1 MSTGLVE
8 CHPFAPGLPGRAPL
22 LLRLGTGR
30 QRALLVA
37 DRKRLNKTTAIGL
50 DKTSFVKLSE
60 HDHADYGTTV
70 ADVAHHQII
79 DILPS
84 QPHPNRRGGLDRQQR

>member
-1 MSTGLVE
+1 MPSFSRPACPAVRPSSSGVE
-8 CHPFAPGLPGRAPL
+8 RA
-22 LLRLGTGR
+22 G
-30 QRALLVA
+30 RALLVA
-37 DRKRLNKTTAIGL
+37 DRKRLKKTTAIGL

-60 HDHADYGTTV
+60 HDHADYGTTI
-70 ADVAHHQII
+70 ADVAHDQII

>member
-1 MSTGLVE
+1 LSSAIFSCPACPACT
-8 CHPFAPGLPGRAPL
+8 LPPP
-22 LLRLGTGR
+22 GTGR
-30 QRALLVA
+30 QRALLAA

-70 ADVAHHQII
+70 ADVAHHLII